1 MGCRLRIGKRQKF
14 LWNRNETLVAASQ
27 KQKSNPTQAR
37 RAGEGKPRTVRRPAK
52 AGGMAAE
59 VVATLWTRGILV
71 RAAIGVVV
79 LAAGIL
85 AYDRAKPPAPTQVAD
100 AHKAPPPLPP
110 PAPPRPVATRSVA
123 AAEDSAPPA
132 HDKAPAPPRKM
143 AALTETTAPDRWF
156 MEAYLRCWTPPSNV
170 PRTADYAAK
179 IRVVH
184 DASGS
189 LAANPVLV
197 NPPSDPE
204 WRPYAESALQA
215 VKKCNPLTVPSE
227 YLPRFDEWRK
237 MTLYFQPAAAQE

>member
-1 MGCRLRIGKRQKF
+1 VAPNHFRR
-14 LWNRNETLVAASQ
+14 NRNRTLVAAIQ
-27 KQKSNPTQAR
+27 KRKNRPTQSR
-37 RAGEGKPRTVRRPAK
+37 RGGEGGSRSQRRPTRSGAV
-52 AGGMAAE
+52 AAE
-59 VVATLWTRGILV
+59 LVETLWRRGVVV

-85 AYDRAKPPAPTQVAD
+85 AYDRLKTAAPTQPRAVAD
-100 AHKAPPPLPP
+100 SRQATAPLPP
-110 PAPPRPVATRSVA
+110 PAPPRPAPTRSSASGEEV
-123 AAEDSAPPA
+123 APPA
-132 HDKAPAPPRKM
+132 HDKSPPPPRKI
-143 AALTETTAPDRWF
+143 AAMTETTAPDKWF

-184 DASGS
+184 DTSGS

-215 VKKCNPLTVPSE
+215 VKKCNPLSVPSE

-237 MTLYFQPAAAQE
+237 MTLYFQPAAGQE

>member
-1 MGCRLRIGKRQKF
+1 
-14 LWNRNETLVAASQ
+14 LVAVSQ
-27 KQKSNPTQAR
+27 KQRNSPAQSR
-37 RAGEGKPRTVRRPAK
+37 RASEGKVKGTRRPAK
-52 AGGMAAE
+52 AGGIAAE
-59 VVATLWTRGILV
+59 ILATLATLWTRGILAC
-71 RAAIGVVV
+71 AAIGVVV

-85 AYDRAKPPAPTQVAD
+85 AYDRAKPPASPQVAD
-100 AHKAPPPLPP
+100 ARKAAAPLPP
-110 PAPPRPVATRSVA
+110 PAPPRPAPTRSVA
-123 AAEDSAPPA
+123 ATEEAAPPA
-132 HDKAPAPPRKM
+132 RDKAPPPRKM
-143 AALTETTAPDRWF
+143 AALNETTAPDRWF

-170 PRTADYAAK
+170 PRSADYAAK

-184 DASGS
+184 DSSGS

-215 VKKCNPLTVPSE
+215 VKKCNPLSVPSE

>member
-1 MGCRLRIGKRQKF
+1 VK
-14 LWNRNETLVAASQ
+14 AA
-27 KQKSNPTQAR
+27 
-37 RAGEGKPRTVRRPAK
+37 RRPAK
-52 AGGMAAE
+52 AGGIATE
-59 VVATLWTRGILV
+59 LIGTLWTRGIV
-71 RAAIGVVV
+71 TRAAIGVLV

-85 AYDRAKPPAPTQVAD
+85 AYDRAKPPAPAQVAE
-100 AHKAPPPLPP
+100 APKAAAPLPP
-110 PAPPRPVATRSVA
+110 PAPSRPAAARSVA
-123 AAEDSAPPA
+123 PIEEPLPPTR
-132 HDKAPAPPRKM
+132 DKAPPPRRV
-143 AALTETTAPDRWF
+143 ALTETTAPDRWF

-184 DASGS
+184 DSTGS